1 MGKYQQEVARLN
13 NIIKEKEAE
22 KASLAAT
29 STSSSPSK
37 SSNSSSGDTKKSDN
51 TFAGTKYSK
60 GALVEG
66 IAGNIWTYGSWGN
79 GSTRLSRLKAKFG
92 AGNGAT
98 IYAGVQ
104 TLFNGKPA
112 YGYNY
117 NPDKWK
123 SQGYSYYKKFDY
135 SKFDTGGYTGSWNDK
150 TGQDKDGK
158 FALLH
163 QKELVL
169 NSTDTENL
177 LKVIQLVRSITTDL
191 KDQAMNSTSAS
202 LGRNVPVGTVP
213 QELEQK
219 VQIDATFPNV
229 KDASEIEQA
238 LLGLTDQ
245 ASQYALRFR

>member
-22 KASLAAT
+22 NAALAPTASG
-29 STSSSPSK
+29 SGSGSGGS
-37 SSNSSSGDTKKSDN
+37 SSSGGNNS
-51 TFAGTKYSK
+51 FAGTNYSK

-92 AGNGAT
+92 AADGAT

-117 NPDKWK
+117 NPDKWQK
-123 SQGYSYYKKFDY
+123 EGYSYYKKFDY

-150 TGQDKDGK
+150 TGQDKNGK

-169 NSTDTENL
+169 NAKDTENM

-191 KDQAMNSTSAS
+191 KNQMINSTSGS
-202 LGRNVPVGTVP
+202 LGKNIPFEITP